1 MSDTKRLRILIV
13 DDDPDDA
20 GLIKLRLQKVG
31 YTVHWA
37 ENEHGF
43 NNEIKNTPDLI
54 IADYRMPSFG
64 AMRIL
69 EIVEQVSPGIPVIVV
84 SGAVGE
90 DRVSE
95 VMKRGAA
102 DYLLKDRLARLEG
115 AIEQALIQRDL
126 RQDRIEAERAL
137 EDREARLAALF
148 AGQPDCVM
156 VVDRNGEIRDVNPA
170 GVALFEAASSDE
182 LAGEPLT
189 SYLHPS
195 DRFSYWQLHRA
206 ALQGERGKVKFRL
219 VAPSGTE
226 RWMEAHS
233 APLGEDDADIEPAVL
248 SIVRDITANQRAE
261 MRTREGESVLRE
273 IGTAMPFG
281 FWFAELQPYRILF
294 VTEALAQL
302 LGRTR
307 EEIYAD
313 PAALGRPD
321 PRKIGVRRFEVTRP
335 DGVTVQLVERT
346 QAIRDEA
353 GDVYRIAGTVEK
365 AG

>member
-1 MSDTKRLRILIV
+1 MNDLKKIRILIV

-20 GLIKLRLQKVG
+20 GLLKLRLQEAG

-37 ENEHGF
+37 ENEREF
-43 NNEIKNTPDLI
+43 KNELKNTPDLI
-54 IADYRMPSFG
+54 IADYNMPRFG
-64 AMRIL
+64 AVRIL
-69 EIVEQVSPGIPVIVV
+69 DIIEEDARAIPVIVV
-84 SGAVGE
+84 SGVVGE
-90 DRVSE
+90 DLVSE

-126 RQDRIEAERAL
+126 KQGRAGAERELA
-137 EDREARLAALF
+137 DREARLAALF

-156 VVDRNGEIRDVNPA
+156 VVDRDGEIRDVNPA
-170 GVALFEAASSDE
+170 GVTMFDAASLDE
-182 LAGEPLT
+182 LAGQPLT
-189 SYLHPS
+189 TYLHPS
-195 DRFSYWQLHRA
+195 DRFIYWQLHRA

-219 VAPSGTE
+219 IGRSGTE

-233 APLGEDDADIEPAVL
+233 APLGDDDNEPAVL
-248 SIVRDITANQRAE
+248 SIVRDITTSQRAE

-273 IGTAMPFG
+273 IGAAIPAA
-281 FWFAELQPYRILF
+281 FWLADLQPYRLLF
-294 VTEALAQL
+294 VTAALEQL

-307 EEIYAD
+307 GELYAD
-313 PAALGRPD
+313 PTLLGRAD
-321 PRKIGVRRFEVTRP
+321 PRKIGTRKFEVTRP

-353 GDVYRIAGTVEK
+353 GDVYRIAGIVEE
-365 AG
+365 AR

>member
-1 MSDTKRLRILIV
+1 MNDLKHIRILIV

-20 GLIKLRLQKVG
+20 GLLKLRLQKAG
-31 YTVHWA
+31 YSVHWA
-37 ENEHGF
+37 ENERSF
-43 NNEIKNTPDLI
+43 QNELKNTPDLI
-54 IADYRMPSFG
+54 IADYTMPSFG

-69 EIVEQVSPGIPVIVV
+69 DIVDEAGRGTPVIVV

-126 RQDRIEAERAL
+126 KQDRAIAEREL

-156 VVDRNGEIRDVNPA
+156 VVDRDGEIRDVNPA
-170 GVALFEAASSDE
+170 GVAMFEAASSDE
-182 LAGEPLT
+182 LAGKPLT
-189 SYLHPS
+189 TYLHPS
-195 DRFSYWQLHRA
+195 DRFIYWQLHRA

-219 VAPSGTE
+219 VGRSGSE

-233 APLGEDDADIEPAVL
+233 APLGDDENEPAVL
-248 SIVRDITANQRAE
+248 SIVRDITASRRAE
-261 MRTREGESVLRE
+261 TRTRESESVLRE
-273 IGTAMPFG
+273 LSATMPTAS
-281 FWFAELQPYRILF
+281 WLAELQPYRVLF
-294 VTEALAQL
+294 ATEALARLLGCTLDELYASPEL
-302 LGRTR
+302 LGRP
-307 EEIYAD
+307 E
-313 PAALGRPD
+313 

-335 DGVTVQLVERT
+335 DGTTVQLVERT
-346 QAIRDEA
+346 HAIRDEA
-353 GDVYRIAGTVEK
+353 GDVYRIAGSVDE